1 MKKLSLVLCLMLLI
15 STFVGC
21 TQQSVEQPKAEPEA
35 ATEVET
41 ATETVEEPAGEV
53 EIKYWYWADNS
64 DYSAVM
70 QDIVKKFNESNGKG
84 ITVVAEEYPYDNGAY
99 IQNMMTA
106 VLGGGGPDVA
116 CFKMDSVPLYSANDL
131 LVDMK
136 PYVDA
141 WADKG
146 EVDDGIWN
154 TIDEVSGEGKVS
166 VIPFAVDVPYCYYRP
181 SMFAEAGLEVPT
193 TFEEFLNCVK
203 TLTKDTDGDG
213 NTDVYGYGL
222 RGSGGH
228 AIWASFAYARGGGMD
243 NLISEGSIQ
252 AMQDVIDLYEG
263 GYIPAS
269 STTDGFNEIIG
280 NFKAGITAMTVHHIG
295 SSNEM
300 MELFGDDVAAFIIPG
315 DKPEYTWAQMGE
327 TSNVILSN
335 CEHPEAAFEWIAY
348 LTTGEGQYIWNTAG
362 GKLTVAT
369 SLRSDEAFSNPFYQ
383 ASFDALAHTGVLP
396 MLDTLDAFVSDA
408 FPNNLQAALLGTE
421 TAEEACQN
429 LQDCLYG
436 E

>member
-1 MKKLSLVLCLMLLI
+1 
-15 STFVGC
+15 
-21 TQQSVEQPKAEPEA
+21 
-35 ATEVET
+35 
-41 ATETVEEPAGEV
+41 
-53 EIKYWYWADNS
+53 
-64 DYSAVM
+64 
-70 QDIVKKFNESNGKG
+70 
-84 ITVVAEEYPYDNGAY
+84 
-99 IQNMMTA
+99 
-106 VLGGGGPDVA
+106 
-116 CFKMDSVPLYSANDL
+116 
-131 LVDMK
+131 MK

-348 LTTGEGQYIWNTAG
+348 LTTGEGQYIWNTAV
-362 GKLTVAT
+362 GKIPVAT

-396 MLDTLDAFVSDA
+396 MLDTLDQNRQFYRHQAEFKDYSNQNFEWLPELTLTDVQAMLD
-408 FPNNLQAALLGTE
+408 NIDNQRLLQAIAGLDVMSQKIIFYRIEGYRNPEIASLLGISNSSVE
-421 TAEEACQN
+421 TKWWR
-429 LQDCLYG
+429 LRKKLKKFL
-436 E
+436 